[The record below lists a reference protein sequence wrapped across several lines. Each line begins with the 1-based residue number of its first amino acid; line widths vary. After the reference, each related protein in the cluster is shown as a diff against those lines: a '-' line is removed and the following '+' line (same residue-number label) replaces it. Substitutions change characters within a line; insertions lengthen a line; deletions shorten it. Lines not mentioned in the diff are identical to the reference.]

1 MDYFKNFYQNIKK
14 EGKEELQQGKIFLLW
29 QRQN

>member
-1 MDYFKNFYQNIKK
+1 MDYFKNFNQNIKK
-14 EGKEELQQGKIFLLW
+14 EVKEELQQGKIFLLW